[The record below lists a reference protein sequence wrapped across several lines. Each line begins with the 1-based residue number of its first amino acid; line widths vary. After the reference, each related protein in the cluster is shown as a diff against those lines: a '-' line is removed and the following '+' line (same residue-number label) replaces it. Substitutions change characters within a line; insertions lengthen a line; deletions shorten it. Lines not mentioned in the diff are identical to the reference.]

1 MSVHLFGQY
10 HFRLWSVGVL
20 LLDPCTDSYTDEQ
33 MFGSLQSIP
42 AYIHQFGQEQADG
55 TYALSTSRVSLI
67 TSIAYVGKCNFTRL
81 CRAG

>member
-1 MSVHLFGQY
+1 
-10 HFRLWSVGVL
+10 
-20 LLDPCTDSYTDEQ
+20 